1 MIRNVRRRVVEKRR
15 RKGRR
20 KEEGRGN
27 QRARR
32 SRRKKERRGEKIS
45 KSFLRLME
53 ITSKYSGHEAHR
65 PVSQPVW
72 SND

>member
-1 MIRNVRRRVVEKRR
+1 MLEGEKEC
-15 RKGRR
+15 R
-20 KEEGRGN
+20 KEEERKREEEIREQGEVGGR
-27 QRARR
+27 R
-32 SRRKKERRGEKIS
+32 ERRGEKIS

-53 ITSKYSGHEAHR
+53 ITSKYSGREAHR